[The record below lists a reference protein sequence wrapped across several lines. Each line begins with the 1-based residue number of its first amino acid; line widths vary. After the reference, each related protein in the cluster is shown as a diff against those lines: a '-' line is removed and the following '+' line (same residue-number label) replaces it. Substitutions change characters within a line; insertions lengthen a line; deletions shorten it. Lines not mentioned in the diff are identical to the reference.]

1 MSECFHIQ
9 LRKQYKPLHMQS
21 ASRFESV
28 LLASIKALQ
37 SISTND
43 AKFTE
48 FSIPSLPLFSVE
60 QVSHASAHV
69 IQASIQF

>member
-1 MSECFHIQ
+1 MFSHSVAIQ
-9 LRKQYKPLHMQS
+9 TSSHFLQS

-28 LLASIKALQ
+28 LLAIKALQ
-37 SISTND
+37 ASAQAMQSFRN
-43 AKFTE
+43 FP
-48 FSIPSLPLFSVE
+48 FPLPLFSVE